1 MQQRWD
7 GDFFFLYGQVDE
19 FPGRT
24 VLQETRD
31 QCGVHGVSGSLGHH
45 VALDAF
51 ARQRQ
56 VADQVEN
63 FVTDK
68 FVGKTERAV
77 LYALAGQD
85 DCIFF

>member
-1 MQQRWD
+1 MEKRGD
-7 GDFFFLYGQVDE
+7 GDFFFLYWEVDE
-19 FPGRT
+19 FPCGT
-24 VLQETRD
+24 VLQESRD
-31 QCGVHGVSGSLGHH
+31 QSGVHSVAGSLGHY

-63 FVTDK
+63 FMADK
-68 FVGKTERAV
+68 FVGKTERAI